1 MRQSKVLI
9 ITICSN
15 EKNKGGDVYK
25 LESPSIVKILP
36 EHSDGI
42 IQRRLKALELI
53 QSGPTGRDGLP
64 VNELPFN
71 SSLRLGPEFG
81 PRNPAVALYKPA
93 LDRYAGRFFT
103 ALKGEKEVQEILEE
117 SSHHL
122 LIFSSLYGLVLPDEL
137 IQCYS
142 CNLEDHPEVA
152 SIWTDN
158 GFLTSIVLA
167 YIRRFNIDT
176 VFDLTAQDAY
186 RSLLDWERM
195 DKKANVLHVF
205 GEQLVGPALLFALGE
220 LAREHLLFESEEV
233 LKSIEPNEKKFL
245 DKDTLIFTKEP
256 FPPPGFPREEKMK
269 PLENSAVENQIEIQN
284 SETQEMGDVSRTEEG
299 KAGIL
304 VLDHSRDI
312 RVTSKDHNT
321 IFEKKIKS
329 LDDLPAELRNIIK
342 VLSRC
347 PDVLEIFLGKRKKS
361 GQGANAFKFR
371 LLGTQKGSG
380 YIEAKVEGSGQVCHT
395 QDVRIRVT
403 KGHEE
408 EVFNV
413 LRNLLDQ
420 KI

>member
-15 EKNKGGDVYK
+15 EKNKGGDVYN

-36 EHSDGI
+36 EHSDRI

-71 SSLRLGPEFG
+71 SSLKYGPEFG
-81 PRNPAVALYKPA
+81 PRHPAVALYKPA

-103 ALKGEKEVQEILEE
+103 ALKGKNEVEEILQG
-117 SSHHL
+117 SPHHL

-142 CNLEDHPEVA
+142 CNLEDHPEFA

-158 GFLTSIVLA
+158 SFLTSIVLA

-186 RSLLDWERM
+186 RSLLDWDRI
-195 DKKANVLHVF
+195 DKKANVFHVF
-205 GEQLVGPALLFALGE
+205 GEQYVGPALLFALGE
-220 LAREHLLFESEEV
+220 LAREHLLFESEEA

-256 FPPPGFPREEKMK
+256 FPPPGFPREEKTK
-269 PLENSAVENQIEIQN
+269 PIENTPVENQIEVRN
-284 SETQEMGDVSRTEEG
+284 SEIQKKDVSGTEEG
-299 KAGIL
+299 RADIL

-312 RVTSKDHNT
+312 RVTSKGHNT

-347 PDVLEIFLGKRKKS
+347 PDVLEVFLGKRKQS
-361 GQGANAFKFR
+361 GQGATAFKFR

-403 KGHEE
+403 KGYEE

-420 KI
+420 KT